1 MEVAMSQIR
10 GEMTNSIVVRSSPCV
25 LCICTQV
32 DSDSGE
38 RDEPG
43 RRMASKVRVV
53 VRWVVL
59 GGCAVVGVMDG
70 DGGGGRV

>member
-1 MEVAMSQIR
+1 MDVAMSQIR
-10 GEMTNSIVVRSSPCV
+10 GEMTNSIAVRSSPCV

-43 RRMASKVRVV
+43 KRMAWKVRVV
-53 VRWVVL
+53 VRWVVV
-59 GGCAVVGVMDG
+59 GGCAVEGVMGG
-70 DGGGGRV
+70 DGGGGGV